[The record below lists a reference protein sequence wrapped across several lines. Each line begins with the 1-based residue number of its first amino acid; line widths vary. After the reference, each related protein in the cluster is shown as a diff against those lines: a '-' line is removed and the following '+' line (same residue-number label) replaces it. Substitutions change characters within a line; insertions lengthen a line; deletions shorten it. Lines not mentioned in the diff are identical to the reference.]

1 MVSLVI
7 LGVLFGV
14 LGYGLLRSYIA
25 ANKLA
30 KCTWDELLAQIK
42 PVEPDGVMTVA
53 LNHLMPTKDQLRLEP
68 EAVWNLLG
76 GLDGLARMR
85 ENARVLIALAAYV
98 ERWNFDEGV
107 IIAERM
113 RRDGLQL
120 RRAVFFVTIETLLGM
135 RGVRIPFYLFE
146 AASSYYLMKQRLLA
160 LYEMNHAGLYPRLA
174 EVL

>member
-7 LGVLFGV
+7 LGLLFGV

-98 ERWNFDEGV
+98 ER
-107 IIAERM
+107 
-113 RRDGLQL
+113 
-120 RRAVFFVTIETLLGM
+120 
-135 RGVRIPFYLFE
+135 
-146 AASSYYLMKQRLLA
+146 
-160 LYEMNHAGLYPRLA
+160 
-174 EVL
+174 